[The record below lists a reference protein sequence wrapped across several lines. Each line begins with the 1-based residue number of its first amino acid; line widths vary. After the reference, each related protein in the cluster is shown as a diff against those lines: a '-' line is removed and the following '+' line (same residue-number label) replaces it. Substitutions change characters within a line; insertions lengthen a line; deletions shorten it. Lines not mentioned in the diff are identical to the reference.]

1 MKRHG
6 TTEINQISFAGEL
19 ARKGTHMFALV
30 IPGGYHLLGL
40 SKTGM
45 LAIMIP
51 IACTMILIDI
61 SRLRQWKFWTEFAQ
75 KLAGSMVRQHE
86 ADGDF
91 TGATYILTTVCFTV
105 AMFDKPIAVAALAF
119 IVVGDTFAAL
129 IGRKFGRHRF
139 WNGKSLEGSAACLV
153 GTLIVAALTP
163 DLAWQVSVVGAVV
176 ATVAEALPLGVD
188 DNVTVPIMSG
198 LVMTLLSRVL
208 AFV

>member
-1 MKRHG
+1 MSSG
-6 TTEINQISFAGEL
+6 GSADNNQISFAREL

-30 IPGGYHLLGL
+30 IPGGYYLFDLN
-40 SKTGM
+40 KAGM

-61 SRLRQWKFWTEFAQ
+61 SRLRLWKFWTVFAH
-75 KLAGSMVRQHE
+75 KLVDPMVRQHE

-105 AMFDKPIAVAALAF
+105 AMFDKPIAIAALAF

-129 IGRKFGRHRF
+129 VGRKFGRHRF
-139 WNGKSLEGSAACLV
+139 WNGKSLEGSTACLV
-153 GTLIVAALTP
+153 ATLIVAALTP
-163 DLAWQVSVVGAVV
+163 GLAWQVSIVGAVV

-198 LVMTLLSRVL
+198 LAMTLLTRVL